1 MLNYIDIFINLK
13 YTINKS
19 LNDFNNLIFKRDR
32 LLNFTSVFLF
42 ICKYNSDK
50 TDSYSSSISSLIN
63 DDCIPDVSKS
73 AFISKLK
80 LIHYKYFIKINNI
93 VIDFFYNTI
102 NKDLN
107 IKKTP
112 MRFFAIDTSKIHFKK
127 SLDVEFKLSKNKNY
141 TTGCLSCL
149 FDIDYNFPVNY
160 LLSNSFD
167 ERKLLIDQFS
177 YINSNDVIIADRGY
191 FSHDL
196 VNKLLEKNYNF
207 IFRVNKNNNFINKI
221 NFNNK
226 EQSAIFNHNLNGKIY
241 KLKVYKYITHNEL
254 KSIDKNKIN
263 TQIHKNKILI
273 NKIDKQLIIVN
284 NNNKKLLTKKEKKT
298 TKEET
303 KNINLLIKNNKKI
316 KTELLIELNKIKEEN
331 KECYKQIKESNLDND
346 PYYLLTSCYELT
358 NEKLKEIYK
367 KRWLVETNFRFL
379 KSNFKF
385 DRLNSINI
393 NTIKQNLYACQF
405 LFIIES
411 LVNYITPNE
420 KINIDKILDSKKSTL
435 NKIKV
440 LTSSKMNIKNTCE
453 KEKIMKTT
461 NKSLSLKLI
470 GNNLLKNMLIIR
482 MDEKGKKELYD
493 EKTTI
498 KKRQEI
504 LKEIIIKKLKSI
516 VKTINIIIKNKIK
529 IKKDKKEYNKR
540 ITMRPQKTIWM

>member
-1 MLNYIDIFINLK
+1 M
-13 YTINKS
+13 
-19 LNDFNNLIFKRDR
+19 
-32 LLNFTSVFLF
+32 
-42 ICKYNSDK
+42 
-50 TDSYSSSISSLIN
+50 
-63 DDCIPDVSKS
+63 
-73 AFISKLK
+73 
-80 LIHYKYFIKINNI
+80 
-93 VIDFFYNTI
+93 
-102 NKDLN
+102 
-107 IKKTP
+107 
-112 MRFFAIDTSKIHFKK
+112 
-127 SLDVEFKLSKNKNY
+127 
-141 TTGCLSCL
+141 
-149 FDIDYNFPVNY
+149 
-160 LLSNSFD
+160 
-167 ERKLLIDQFS
+167 
-177 YINSNDVIIADRGY
+177 
-191 FSHDL
+191 
-196 VNKLLEKNYNF
+196 
-207 IFRVNKNNNFINKI
+207 
-221 NFNNK
+221 
-226 EQSAIFNHNLNGKIY
+226 
-241 KLKVYKYITHNEL
+241 
-254 KSIDKNKIN
+254 
-263 TQIHKNKILI
+263 
-273 NKIDKQLIIVN
+273 
-284 NNNKKLLTKKEKKT
+284 
-298 TKEET
+298 
-303 KNINLLIKNNKKI
+303 
-316 KTELLIELNKIKEEN
+316 
-331 KECYKQIKESNLDND
+331 DND

-540 ITMRPQKTIWM
+540 ITMRPQKTIWI